1 LLFQREFSFHFLASL
16 LFAQKLSLIINLVS
30 HNMCGTCND
39 FTYLFKPHLLF
50 SNVCSMLLLCIWK
63 FGKSQK
69 RSSYYWKKHHHT
81 TITLLIQKNSKSNPL
96 NNDYY
101 NYLWEEDH
109 LLYRDT
115 TSCESEFCCQNC
127 DSHIHAKI
135 GFINLLP
142 VWLNLEQN
150 TLNRSLP

>member
-1 LLFQREFSFHFLASL
+1 LHKNCAKINCSKSISHLWLCGWPIRVLLLFPREFSFHFLASL

-69 RSSYYWKKHHHT
+69 RSSYYWKKHSSYNH
-81 TITLLIQKNSKSNPL
+81 NSTHPEK
-96 NNDYY
+96 
-101 NYLWEEDH
+101 
-109 LLYRDT
+109 
-115 TSCESEFCCQNC
+115 Q
-127 DSHIHAKI
+127 
-135 GFINLLP
+135 
-142 VWLNLEQN
+142 
-150 TLNRSLP
+150 